1 MDLPRHP
8 ENEVRK
14 TSVAASKID
23 RVANYALPVR
33 KLSIFLLESSFK
45 IMTAKITIIGSG
57 PAGWTAAIYA
67 ARANLEPLVYEGAFN
82 EENRVKGTLP
92 LGQLALTTEV
102 ENFPGFPSGDLSAY
116 MDDAIDEKKR
126 KYMAP
131 HAGHGVS
138 GPELME
144 LMRQQAANFGSK
156 IFTDDIVEIDTS
168 SSPFKLKSLAGDEF
182 ESHAVII
189 ATGARANYL
198 GLESEER
205 FKNAGV
211 SACAVCDG
219 AMPRYRDK
227 PLVVIGGGDSAME
240 EANFLTKYAS
250 KVYLVHRRDSF
261 RASKIMA
268 DRALNNPKIEV
279 KWNSVIDEVLGDDTD
294 GVTGVR
300 IRNSVDESK
309 TEELEVT
316 GYFAAIGHTPNTD
329 FLNGQLDMD
338 DKGYVN
344 LPISHRTNTSVEGIF
359 AAGDVADE
367 HYRQAITAAGTGC
380 AAALDAEKWL
390 VEKGLE

>member
-1 MDLPRHP
+1 
-8 ENEVRK
+8 
-14 TSVAASKID
+14 
-23 RVANYALPVR
+23 
-33 KLSIFLLESSFK
+33 
-45 IMTAKITIIGSG
+45 MTERITIIGSG

-67 ARANLEPLVYEGAFN
+67 ARANLEPLMYEGAFT
-82 EENRVKGTLP
+82 EDNRLKGTLP

-102 ENFPGFPSGDLSAY
+102 ENYPGFPSGNLAAY

-131 HAGHGVS
+131 HAGEGVS

-144 LMRQQAANFGSK
+144 LMRQQATNFGTRIK
-156 IFTDDIVEIDTS
+156 TDDIVEVDFS
-168 SSPFKLKSLAGDEF
+168 SRPFKLKSLAGDEF

-198 GLESEER
+198 GLESESR

-240 EANFLTKYAS
+240 EATFLTKYAS
-250 KVYLVHRRDSF
+250 KVYIVHRRDSF

-268 DRALNNPKIEV
+268 DRALENPKIDV
-279 KWNSVIDEVLGDDTD
+279 KWNSQIDEVLGDEEN

-300 IRNSVDESK
+300 IRSTQDDS

-329 FLNGQLDMD
+329 FLGGQLETN
-338 DKGYVN
+338 DKGYIVW
-344 LPISHRTNTSVEGIF
+344 PVSHRTNTSVEGVF
-359 AAGDVADE
+359 AAGDVADD
-367 HYRQAITAAGTGC
+367 HYRQAVTAAGSGC

-390 VEKGLE
+390 VAEGLD